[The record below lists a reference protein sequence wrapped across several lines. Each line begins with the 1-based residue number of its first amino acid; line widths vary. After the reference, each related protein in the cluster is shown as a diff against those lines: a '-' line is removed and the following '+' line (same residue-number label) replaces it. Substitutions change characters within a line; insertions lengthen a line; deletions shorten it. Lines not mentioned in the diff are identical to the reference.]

1 MIMKLG
7 SIPNGK
13 RLIEKNER
21 DGGGIHSSKQGGGEG
36 REGVAPSS
44 VSHSFN
50 PFSHLLER
58 ECGKI
63 SLGELWDK
71 ST

>member
-21 DGGGIHSSKQGGGEG
+21 DSGRIHSSKQGGGRAAKG
-36 REGVAPSS
+36 SPRLQFLILSIRLATYSKGNV
-44 VSHSFN
+44 
-50 PFSHLLER
+50 
-58 ECGKI
+58 GKFH
-63 SLGELWDK
+63 
-71 ST
+71 